1 MRTSRW
7 LTWTPKG
14 AVTEKMPD
22 LGPPKP
28 SKVHS
33 GGFEGPFSAPSP
45 IIERPCSASP
55 KATSTRRDA
64 ATSQIFRWIGAR
76 CVIRRDTWS
85 SEKSLWSDY
94 VEWRQQQKVPVV
106 PREQFAEILDQLFQ
120 REMDGWP
127 GIALA
132 IDMPASPYI
141 V

>member
-1 MRTSRW
+1 MSTSRW

-14 AVTEKMPD
+14 VVMEEMSDPE
-22 LGPPKP
+22 PPKP
-28 SKVHS
+28 SKVPS
-33 GGFEGPFSAPSP
+33 GGFEGPFSASSL
-45 IIERPCSASP
+45 IIERPRSASP
-55 KATSTRRDA
+55 KATSTCRDA
-64 ATSQIFRWIGAR
+64 ATSQVFRWIGAR

-94 VEWRQQQKVPVV
+94 VGWRQQHKVPVV

-120 REMDGWP
+120 REIDGWQ
-127 GIALA
+127 GLALA

>member
-1 MRTSRW
+1 
-7 LTWTPKG
+7 
-14 AVTEKMPD
+14 
-22 LGPPKP
+22 
-28 SKVHS
+28 
-33 GGFEGPFSAPSP
+33 
-45 IIERPCSASP
+45 
-55 KATSTRRDA
+55 
-64 ATSQIFRWIGAR
+64 
-76 CVIRRDTWS
+76 
-85 SEKSLWSDY
+85 